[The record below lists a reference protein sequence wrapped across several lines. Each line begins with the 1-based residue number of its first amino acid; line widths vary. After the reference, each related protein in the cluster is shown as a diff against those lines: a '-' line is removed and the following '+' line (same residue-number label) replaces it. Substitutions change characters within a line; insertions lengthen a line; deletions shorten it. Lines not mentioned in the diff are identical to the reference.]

1 MLQINMFRIKPEQES
16 RLREWLLE
24 LNNRA
29 DEVLETFKDETV
41 RAEQA
46 FILPTSDGPIL
57 VYAMEADDCKR
68 AADRYMRSKHPL
80 DLDAIETMRDCLGQS
95 LKLSPLYDVSI

>member
-1 MLQINMFRIKPEQES
+1 MYRIKPEQES

-29 DEVLETFKDETV
+29 DEVRETFRDESV

-46 FILPTSDGPIL
+46 YIVSTADGPIL
-57 VYAMEADDCKR
+57 VYGMEAEDCKR
-68 AADRYMRSKHPL
+68 GVDMYKRSKRPIDVEHL
-80 DLDAIETMRDCLGQS
+80 ETMRECLGGS
-95 LKLSPLYDVSI
+95 LQLSPIYDVVI